1 VRPVP
6 DLTLVSR
13 RVVTPEGVRPA
24 AVVTRAGRIV
34 ELVDPGAAPA
44 GATDVGDLVVLPGL
58 VDSHVHI
65 NEPGRTH
72 WEGFATATRAAAA
85 GGVTTLVDMPLN
97 CLPPTTTVAAL
108 EAKRAAAS
116 GQTHV
121 DLAFWGG
128 AVPQDVDHLPAL
140 HHAGVLGFKAFLC
153 DSGVEEYGHF
163 EPAELKGLLA
173 RTAELD
179 ALLIVHAEHPAVVA
193 AATAAVAARG
203 EDPRVYSTWLAG
215 RPAQAEEEAIA
226 ALLDAVRATGGRAH
240 VLHLSAASAIPLL
253 ATARREGLLV
263 TVETCPHYLA
273 LAADDVPD
281 GATDHKCAPPIRER
295 ANGEALW
302 AALAAGHVDAI
313 VSDHSPCPPQDKAP
327 GTGDFLS
334 AWGGIASVQL
344 GLSLVW
350 TEAARR
356 GHGLTDVVRW
366 MASGPAGVAGL
377 PRKGALRAG
386 ADADLVVFDPDAT
399 WTVDASALQHRHP
412 VTPYH
417 GRAVRGAVRA
427 TYLHGRRV
435 AVDGAVPGVPTGRLL
450 RREDA

>member
-1 VRPVP
+1 
-6 DLTLVSR
+6 
-13 RVVTPEGVRPA
+13 
-24 AVVTRAGRIV
+24 
-34 ELVDPGAAPA
+34 
-44 GATDVGDLVVLPGL
+44 
-58 VDSHVHI
+58 
-65 NEPGRTH
+65 
-72 WEGFATATRAAAA
+72 
-85 GGVTTLVDMPLN
+85 
-97 CLPPTTTVAAL
+97 
-108 EAKRAAAS
+108 
-116 GQTHV
+116 
-121 DLAFWGG
+121 
-128 AVPQDVDHLPAL
+128 
-140 HHAGVLGFKAFLC
+140 
-153 DSGVEEYGHF
+153 
-163 EPAELKGLLA
+163 
-173 RTAELD
+173 
-179 ALLIVHAEHPAVVA
+179 
-193 AATAAVAARG
+193 
-203 EDPRVYSTWLAG
+203 
-215 RPAQAEEEAIA
+215 
-226 ALLDAVRATGGRAH
+226 